1 MLNTNTTT
9 KNASM
14 PEVFEESTLATNE
27 VSESKVAKEE
37 GIFLK
42 LEKAEKAL
50 VRTAKRLGI
59 ALSSM
64 LTFVVLLSIVKS
76 LCPGIET
83 RLQPLF
89 TLSEDFVMPVLN
101 WVYSVTV
108 KVLKYFVEIPV
119 VSSILA
125 KLASL
130 A

>member
-1 MLNTNTTT
+1 MLNTNIT

-14 PEVFEESTLATNE
+14 SEVFEESTLATNE
-27 VSESKVAKEE
+27 VSESEVAKEE

-64 LTFVVLLSIVKS
+64 LTFVVLLSIARS
-76 LCPGIET
+76 LCPDIEAK
-83 RLQPLF
+83 LQPLF

-108 KVLKYFVEIPV
+108 KVLKYFVEMPV

>member
-1 MLNTNTTT
+1 MFNTNTTT

-14 PEVFEESTLATNE
+14 SE
-27 VSESKVAKEE
+27 VSEESSLATSEISESEVAKEE

-50 VRTAKRLGI
+50 VRTTKRLGI

-64 LTFVVLLSIVKS
+64 LTFVVLLSIAKS

-83 RLQPLF
+83 KLQPLF

-108 KVLKYFVEIPV
+108 KVLKYFVEMPV

>member
-1 MLNTNTTT
+1 MFNTNIT

-14 PEVFEESTLATNE
+14 SEVFEESTLATNE
-27 VSESKVAKEE
+27 VSKSEVAKEE
-37 GIFLK
+37 GILLK

-50 VRTAKRLGI
+50 LRMSQKLGI

-64 LTFVVLLSIVKS
+64 LTFVVLLSIARS
-76 LCPGIET
+76 LCPDIET
-83 RLQPLF
+83 KLQPLF

-108 KVLKYFVEIPV
+108 KVLKYFVEMPV

>member
-1 MLNTNTTT
+1 MLNTNIT

-14 PEVFEESTLATNE
+14 SEVFEESTLATNE
-27 VSESKVAKEE
+27 VSESEVAKEE
-37 GIFLK
+37 GILLK

-50 VRTAKRLGI
+50 LRMSKKLGI

-64 LTFVVLLSIVKS
+64 LTFVVLLSIARS
-76 LCPGIET
+76 LCPDIET
-83 RLQPLF
+83 KLQPLF

-108 KVLKYFVEIPV
+108 KVLKYFVEMPV

>member
-14 PEVFEESTLATNE
+14 PEVSEESSLATNE
-27 VSESKVAKEE
+27 VSESEVAKEE
-37 GIFLK
+37 GILLK

-50 VRTAKRLGI
+50 LRMSKKLGI

-64 LTFVVLLSIVKS
+64 LTFVVLLSIARS
-76 LCPGIET
+76 LCPDIET
-83 RLQPLF
+83 KLQPLF

-108 KVLKYFVEIPV
+108 KVLKYFVEMPI

>member
-1 MLNTNTTT
+1 MLNTNIT

-14 PEVFEESTLATNE
+14 SEVFEESTLATNE

-37 GIFLK
+37 GILLK

-50 VRTAKRLGI
+50 LRMSKKLGI

-64 LTFVVLLSIVKS
+64 LTFVVLLSIARS
-76 LCPGIET
+76 LCPDIET
-83 RLQPLF
+83 KLQPLF

-108 KVLKYFVEIPV
+108 KVLKYFVEMPV
-119 VSSILA
+119 VSNILA

>member
-14 PEVFEESTLATNE
+14 SEVFEESTLATNE
-27 VSESKVAKEE
+27 VSESEVAKEE
-37 GIFLK
+37 GILLK

-50 VRTAKRLGI
+50 LRMSKKLGI

-64 LTFVVLLSIVKS
+64 LTFVVLLSIARS
-76 LCPGIET
+76 LCPDIEAK
-83 RLQPLF
+83 LQPLF

-108 KVLKYFVEIPV
+108 KVLKYFVEMPV

>member
-1 MLNTNTTT
+1 MLNTNTT
-9 KNASM
+9 KNASI
-14 PEVFEESTLATNE
+14 PEVSEEATLATSE
-27 VSESKVAKEE
+27 ISESEVAKEE

-50 VRTAKRLGI
+50 VRIAKRLGI

-64 LTFVVLLSIVKS
+64 LMFVVLLSIVKS
-76 LCPGIET
+76 FCPGIENK
-83 RLQPLF
+83 LQPLF

-108 KVLKYFVEIPV
+108 KVLKYFVEMPV

>member
-1 MLNTNTTT
+1 MFNTNIT

-14 PEVFEESTLATNE
+14 SEVFEESTLATNE
-27 VSESKVAKEE
+27 VSKSEVAKEE
-37 GIFLK
+37 GILLK

-50 VRTAKRLGI
+50 LRMSKKLGI

-64 LTFVVLLSIVKS
+64 LTFVVLLSIARS
-76 LCPGIET
+76 LCPDIET
-83 RLQPLF
+83 KLQPLF

-108 KVLKYFVEIPV
+108 KVLKYFVEMPV

>member
-1 MLNTNTTT
+1 MLNTNIT

-14 PEVFEESTLATNE
+14 SEVFEESTLATNE
-27 VSESKVAKEE
+27 VSESEVAKEE

-50 VRTAKRLGI
+50 VRIAKRLGI

-64 LTFVVLLSIVKS
+64 LTFVVLLSIAKS

-83 RLQPLF
+83 RLQPVF

-108 KVLKYFVEIPV
+108 KVLKYFVEMPV

>member
-1 MLNTNTTT
+1 MLNTNTT

-14 PEVFEESTLATNE
+14 PEVYAETTLATSE
-27 VSESKVAKEE
+27 ISESEVAKEE

-42 LEKAEKAL
+42 LEKTEKAL
-50 VRTAKRLGI
+50 VGITKRLGI

-64 LTFVVLLSIVKS
+64 LTFVVLLSIAKS
-76 LCPGIET
+76 LCPSIET
-83 RLQPLF
+83 KLQPLF
-89 TLSEDFVMPVLN
+89 TLSEEFVMPVLN

-108 KVLKYFVEIPV
+108 KVLKYFVEMPV

>member
-1 MLNTNTTT
+1 MLNTNIT

-14 PEVFEESTLATNE
+14 SEVFEESTLATNE
-27 VSESKVAKEE
+27 VSKSEVAKEE
-37 GIFLK
+37 GILLK

-50 VRTAKRLGI
+50 LRMSKKLGI

-64 LTFVVLLSIVKS
+64 LTFVVLLSIARS
-76 LCPGIET
+76 LCPDTET
-83 RLQPLF
+83 KLQPLF

-108 KVLKYFVEIPV
+108 KVLKYFVEMPV

>member
-1 MLNTNTTT
+1 MLNTNIT

-14 PEVFEESTLATNE
+14 SEVFEESTLATNE
-27 VSESKVAKEE
+27 VSESEVAKEE

-50 VRTAKRLGI
+50 VRIAKRLGI

-64 LTFVVLLSIVKS
+64 LTFVVLLSIAKS

-83 RLQPLF
+83 KLQPLF

-108 KVLKYFVEIPV
+108 KVLKYFVEMPV

>member
-1 MLNTNTTT
+1 MLNTNTT
-9 KNASM
+9 K
-14 PEVFEESTLATNE
+14 NE
-27 VSESKVAKEE
+27 VSEESTTLANSEISESEVAKEE

-50 VRTAKRLGI
+50 VRIAKRLGI

-64 LTFVVLLSIVKS
+64 LTFVVLLSIAKS
-76 LCPGIET
+76 LCPDIET
-83 RLQPLF
+83 KLQPLF
-89 TLSEDFVMPVLN
+89 TLSEEFVLPVLN

-108 KVLKYFVEIPV
+108 KVLKYFVEMPV

>member
-1 MLNTNTTT
+1 MLNTNTT

-14 PEVFEESTLATNE
+14 PEVYEESTLAT
-27 VSESKVAKEE
+27 SEISKSEVAKEE

-42 LEKAEKAL
+42 LEKAEKSL
-50 VRTAKRLGI
+50 VRIAKRLGI

-64 LTFVVLLSIVKS
+64 LTFVVLLSIAKS
-76 LCPGIET
+76 LCPSIET
-83 RLQPLF
+83 KLQPFF
-89 TLSEDFVMPVLN
+89 TLSEKFVMPVLN

-108 KVLKYFVEIPV
+108 KVLKYFVEMPV

>member
-1 MLNTNTTT
+1 MFNTNIT

-14 PEVFEESTLATNE
+14 SEVFEESTLATNE
-27 VSESKVAKEE
+27 VSESEVAKEE
-37 GIFLK
+37 GILLK

-50 VRTAKRLGI
+50 LRMSKKLGI

-64 LTFVVLLSIVKS
+64 LTFVVLLSIARS
-76 LCPGIET
+76 LCPDIET
-83 RLQPLF
+83 KLQPLF

-108 KVLKYFVEIPV
+108 KVLKYFVEMPV

>member
-1 MLNTNTTT
+1 MLNTNTT
-9 KNASM
+9 K
-14 PEVFEESTLATNE
+14 NE
-27 VSESKVAKEE
+27 VSEESTTLANSEISESEVAKEE

-50 VRTAKRLGI
+50 VRIAKRLGI
-59 ALSSM
+59 ALQSM
-64 LTFVVLLSIVKS
+64 LTFVVLLSIAKS
-76 LCPGIET
+76 LCPDIET
-83 RLQPLF
+83 KLQPLF
-89 TLSEDFVMPVLN
+89 TLSEEFVLPVLN

-108 KVLKYFVEIPV
+108 KVLKYFVEMPV

>member
-1 MLNTNTTT
+1 MLNTNIT

-14 PEVFEESTLATNE
+14 SEVFEESTLATNE
-27 VSESKVAKEE
+27 VSKSEVAKEE
-37 GIFLK
+37 GILLK

-50 VRTAKRLGI
+50 LRMSKKLGI

-64 LTFVVLLSIVKS
+64 LTFVVLLSIARS
-76 LCPGIET
+76 LCPDIET
-83 RLQPLF
+83 KLQPLF

-108 KVLKYFVEIPV
+108 KVLKYFVEMPV